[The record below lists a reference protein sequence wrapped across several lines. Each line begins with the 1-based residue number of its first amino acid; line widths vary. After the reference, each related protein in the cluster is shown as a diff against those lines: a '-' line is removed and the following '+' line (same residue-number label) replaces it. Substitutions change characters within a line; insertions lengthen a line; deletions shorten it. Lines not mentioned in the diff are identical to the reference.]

1 MPEQQRMPDLTR
13 AVLREVGP
21 RLRSARMKRDLTLE
35 ALSEATGIS
44 ASTLSRLEAGKR
56 APNLELLLPVTR
68 ALRIS
73 LDDLLMWST
82 PDPRVHSRTRRFG
95 NLTVEYLSPESA
107 PVQTFKMTFAP
118 STEPIQTRSHDGYEW
133 FYVLRGRARVVL
145 GDREVIVEAG
155 QAAEF
160 DTRIPHGV
168 AALGGEP
175 VEVLSIFN
183 RSGERIHLPGIVH
196 PPTSSVEG

>member
-1 MPEQQRMPDLTR
+1 MPEQQRADLTS

-21 RLRSARMKRDLTLE
+21 RLRAARVKRNLTLE

-73 LDDLLMWST
+73 LDDLLMWSA

-95 NLTVEYLSPESA
+95 SVTVEYLSPDNA
-107 PVQTFKMTFAP
+107 PVQTFKMTIAP
-118 STEPIQTRSHDGYEW
+118 TNQPIQTRSHDGYEW
-133 FYVLRGRARVVL
+133 CYVLRGRARVVL
-145 GDREVIVEAG
+145 GDREVIVETG

-175 VEVLSIFN
+175 VELLSIFN
-183 RSGERIHLPGIVH
+183 RSGERIHLTNLPR
-196 PPTSSVEG
+196 PPEE